1 MHEKKCF
8 ERKLGNMANRFI
20 SNITKSK
27 IFSFPCF
34 SILYHPVFM
43 WLSGLQAV
51 IKEYIFTLF
60 RACPQEIYTG

>member
-1 MHEKKCF
+1 MKRGILKESWGTWQSVYFKF
-8 ERKLGNMANRFI
+8 L
-20 SNITKSK
+20 KSK

-34 SILYHPVFM
+34 GILYHPVFM

-60 RACPQEIYTG
+60 RACHQEIYTG